1 MISRGHEI
9 LKEISSEKA
18 KWEDYKEAM
27 EAKMTLN
34 MGNSI
39 LSAVMVVYASPMPIE
54 VRKHLL
60 NETKQI
66 LNQKEVTFDT

>member
-1 MISRGHEI
+1 
-9 LKEISSEKA
+9 
-18 KWEDYKEAM
+18 M